1 MDSIRTRSD
10 SSIRLQDETDLA
22 LEGLLRK
29 CVGNSM
35 HLHVAR
41 QSSKP
46 SKCATQE
53 ARFRKKSEALDRNP
67 NVDVYELVDGRLADS

>member
-1 MDSIRTRSD
+1 MDSVRTRSD

-29 CVGNSM
+29 CVRNSM
-35 HLHVAR
+35 DLHVAR
-41 QSSKP
+41 QSSTP

-53 ARFRKKSEALDRNP
+53 ARSRKNQKPSPETP
-67 NVDVYELVDGRLADS
+67 NTDLYDLVNGRLAGS